1 MGRALVPRTELRDD
15 DLAGALTFSLMMS
28 LAMYVLVF
36 GCAGVGARAMRA
48 PELVNVLSVVGLTLL
63 LIPFRSVPM
72 AILER
77 RLQLKRAA
85 TIGWASSIIQD
96 CVVLTLVLTGFG
108 YWALI
113 LGYMVPRFLEVPVY
127 ARQASWLPRLRWPGR
142 WSNPIVSYGI
152 HFTGSAAL
160 LIRVPECRLRH
171 RGTTDGPD
179 RTRSLFLRVHVDL
192 DPGGKDCWRRATRL
206 LSRSSV
212 A

>member
-1 MGRALVPRTELRDD
+1 
-15 DLAGALTFSLMMS
+15 MMS

-36 GCAGVGARAMRA
+36 GCAGVGARALQT
-48 PELVNVLSVVGLTLL
+48 PELVNVLPIVGLTLL

-77 RLQLKRAA
+77 RLQLKRVA
-85 TIGWASSIIQD
+85 TIGLASSIIQG
-96 CVVLTLVLTGFG
+96 CVVLTLALAGFG

-113 LGYMVPRFLEVPVY
+113 LGYMVPRFLEVPVL
-127 ARQASWLPRLRWPGR
+127 AWQASWLAPTPLAGPVVESHRFVRDPLHRQR
-142 WSNPIVSYGI
+142 
-152 HFTGSAAL
+152 GSAGS
-160 LIRVPECRLRH
+160 RTECRLRH

-179 RTRSLFLRVHVDL
+179 RTRLLFPRVHADL
-192 DPGGKDCWRRATRL
+192 DAGGEDRRDVQPGL